1 MKRHGKKLF
10 AFVRIYTTV
19 FYQEKQERK
28 GRKLVSNVIL
38 QRKIKVSIVIDYS
51 SSKYNDMLYK
61 FKENIKAIK
70 RKIFFFLNIFDI
82 KYCK

>member
-1 MKRHGKKLF
+1 M
-10 AFVRIYTTV
+10 V

-28 GRKLVSNVIL
+28 GRKLLSNVIL

-51 SSKYNDMLYK
+51 LSKYNDMLYK

-70 RKIFFFLNIFDI
+70 
-82 KYCK
+82 